1 MDWCLHSKMLQQ
13 TVFAVSSS
21 GESQIKLGS
30 GVLVN
35 DRFGLIT
42 AGHVASR
49 RKNDQLIPATGIY
62 ARTSRATKL
71 VKYKVISC
79 GYDIMLPHFR
89 KPIYLD
95 IAYIEP
101 AVAASDRSNYLR
113 LHHHKV
119 DVGTPV
125 LMGGYPE
132 DVRLPFQFPMLLD
145 DNDEVVKET
154 FDEVIESNRR
164 PMLKHGIVGNVE
176 DFKFTVDDKH
186 VSGQIIAI
194 DNYMASGASGG
205 AVINGSGNLL
215 GIIIEGT
222 EIYSEVEGGGGL
234 QLPVPSGATYAITC
248 ETLMTIKEF
257 LRL

>member
-1 MDWCLHSKMLQQ
+1 MLEQ

-21 GESQIKLGS
+21 GQSKTVLGS

-35 DRFGLIT
+35 NRLGLIT

-49 RKNDQLIPATGIY
+49 RANDKLIPANDIY
-62 ARTSRATKL
+62 ARSSRATTL
-71 VKYKVISC
+71 EKYKVVSF
-79 GYDIMLPHFR
+79 GYDINLPYL
-89 KPIYLD
+89 KKSIYLD

-101 AVAASDRSNYLR
+101 AVVSGRSNYLR

-119 DVGTPV
+119 DLGTPV

-132 DVRLPFQFPMLLD
+132 DVRLPFQLPTLLD
-145 DNDEVVKET
+145 PNDEVVKEKSG
-154 FDEVIESNRR
+154 EIEESNRR
-164 PMLKHGIVGNVE
+164 LMLKHGIVGNVE
-176 DFKFTVDDKH
+176 DFQFSINDKH
-186 VSGQIIAI
+186 FEGQIMTI

-222 EIYSEVEGGGGL
+222 EVYSDVEAGGGFV
-234 QLPVPSGATYAITC
+234 LPVPSGATMAITC
-248 ETLMTIKEF
+248 ETLITIKSF
-257 LRL
+257 LGL